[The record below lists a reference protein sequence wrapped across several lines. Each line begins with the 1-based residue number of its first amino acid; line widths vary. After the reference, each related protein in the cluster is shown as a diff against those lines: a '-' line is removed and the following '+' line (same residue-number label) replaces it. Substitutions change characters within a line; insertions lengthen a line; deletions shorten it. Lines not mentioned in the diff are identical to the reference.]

1 MHSRLKQVSALF
13 LPALLFGM
21 LLLTACENDLKKIKE
36 ISANFVNLPIDTT
49 RGVDVIYSDSAF
61 VKGRMTT
68 PIMIHY
74 SYTKVT
80 PYYIMPKGVK
90 VVFYDKNILEDGNIV
105 ADSAVYREVDKLI
118 EFYKNVVYTTSKG
131 DTFKS
136 DELIWD
142 QVKKTMYSNKP
153 VQIILKSGDVING
166 RNFKSDEKLQYPIMD
181 SGTGVFDVTDMPGK

>member
-13 LPALLFGM
+13 LPALLFSM
-21 LLLTACENDLKKIKE
+21 LLLSACENDLKKIKE

-68 PIMIHY
+68 PVMIHY

-80 PYYIMPKGVK
+80 PYYIMPRGVK
-90 VVFYDKNILEDGNIV
+90 VVFYDKNIQEDGNII

-118 EFYKNVVYTTSKG
+118 EFYKNVVYTTAKG

-153 VQIILKSGDVING
+153 VQIILKSGDVMNG
-166 RNFKSDEKLQYPIMD
+166 INFKSDDKLQYPIMD
-181 SGTGVFDVTDMPGK
+181 SGTGVFDVTDMPTK